1 MRKKCTNYQNLE
13 ATLVW
18 RYMSASKKIQCGL
31 NGLGKESVQLDFKDE
46 EKLGRKEMYPRATIQ
61 IQRQISSPYHRLPIP
76 VVADKRLL
84 CFLQLVPFYI
94 DIPQPSTWSCRETP
108 WLDHAWAWHAATQR
122 SVAQLSFWHQVRA
135 MCINPTSQGCH
146 RWTSEAPESLH
157 SRIGINHL
165 YLEADSPVLILC
177 VVRAL

>member
-13 ATLVW
+13 DRLVW
-18 RYMSASKKIQCGL
+18 RLSASKMIQCGL
-31 NGLGKESVQLDFKDE
+31 NRLGKESVQLDLED

-61 IQRQISSPYHRLPIP
+61 VQRQISSPYHWLPIP
-76 VVADKRLL
+76 AIADKRLL
-84 CFLQLVPFYI
+84 CC
-94 DIPQPSTWSCRETP
+94 PSVNSILPRYSKAQGAWSCRETP
-108 WLDHAWAWHAATQR
+108 WLDHPWAWHAATQR
-122 SVAQLSFWHQVRA
+122 SVSQLSFWHQVRA

-146 RWTSEAPESLH
+146 RRTSEAPESLH

-177 VVRAL
+177 VVGAL

>member
-1 MRKKCTNYQNLE
+1 
-13 ATLVW
+13 
-18 RYMSASKKIQCGL
+18 MSASKKIQCGL

-94 DIPQPSTWSCRETP
+94 DIPQPST
-108 WLDHAWAWHAATQR
+108 
-122 SVAQLSFWHQVRA
+122 
-135 MCINPTSQGCH
+135 
-146 RWTSEAPESLH
+146 
-157 SRIGINHL
+157 
-165 YLEADSPVLILC
+165 
-177 VVRAL
+177 